1 MPRTASVRLTK
12 KMLPPHVQEYVP
24 DDLQD
29 NDLPLWYAAF
39 ETGRA
44 SVEPLYTK
52 ERRITPPV
60 EEMPITTEANY
71 GDPEPIVGHEEPD
84 EDSVFSDLLDYVKN
98 QHPVIDVALF
108 AEVARKEPEIDN
120 WIKNKSLPSGR
131 LIAMVIESV
140 VEKMPT
146 LIKKKK

>member
-29 NDLPLWYAAF
+29 SDLPLWYAAF

-44 SVEPLYTK
+44 SVEPLHIK
-52 ERRITPPV
+52 ERRITPSV
-60 EEMPITTEANY
+60 KEMPITTEANY
-71 GDPEPIVGHEEPD
+71 GDPEPVVGQKEPD
-84 EDSVFSDLLDYVKN
+84 EDSVFSELLDYVN
-98 QHPVIDVALF
+98 SNHPVIDIRLF
-108 AEVARKEPEIDN
+108 AELARKEKEINN

-131 LIAMVIESV
+131 LMNMVIDSL